1 MISAGLTNDKLAF
14 LQEPSV
20 RRVTPEASQILQL
33 QIAWQELELT
43 ERIVPRIVLDS
54 VTNMRILVIGG
65 GGREHAI
72 VWKLRQ
78 SAGVEKIWCAPGNGG
93 IAKDAGCL
101 PLDLGDVSGAADL
114 AAKLGADLTICGPEL
129 PLVRGI
135 ADEFAKRG
143 LALLGPTKEAARLEG
158 SKVFAKKFME
168 RHGVPTASTYG
179 IYESP
184 IDAYTSL
191 CSVDWPLVVKADGL
205 CAGKGVL
212 VTSSPDEASEFI
224 DRLMEKREFGDAGKQ
239 VVLEEGLSGKELSYI
254 ILSDGKN
261 FVSLA
266 AARDHKRALDNDRGP
281 NTGGMGAFSTA
292 DLLSPE
298 LEAKILET
306 VVQPTLAG
314 LQTDGLTY
322 RGFLYFGLM
331 ITAEGPKV
339 LEYNCRLGDPET
351 QAILLRADFDFAD
364 ACAHAARGDLTPL
377 QAKSSA
383 SASVCVV
390 VASEGYPSDPKLG
403 KGINGL
409 DTAAEVPGAVIFH
422 AGTRREGEKYYT
434 TGGRILSVGATGEN
448 LVAAC
453 KIAYEAASKIR
464 IDGAHY
470 RRDIGNVKVAG
481 KAAAESSNG

>member
-1 MISAGLTNDKLAF
+1 
-14 LQEPSV
+14 
-20 RRVTPEASQILQL
+20 
-33 QIAWQELELT
+33 
-43 ERIVPRIVLDS
+43 
-54 VTNMRILVIGG
+54 MRILVIGG
-65 GGREHAI
+65 GGREHAL

-78 SAGVEKIWCAPGNGG
+78 SVGVEKIWCAPGNGG
-93 IAKDAGCL
+93 ISNDAECV
-101 PLDLGDVSGAADL
+101 PLDSGNVAEAANL
-114 AAKLGADLTICGPEL
+114 AAQLGADLTICGPEL

-135 ADEFAKRG
+135 ADEFASREM
-143 LALLGPTKEAARLEG
+143 ALLGPTKAAAQLEG

-168 RHGVPTASTYG
+168 RNGIPTASTYG
-179 IYESP
+179 IYDSP

-212 VTSSPDEASEFI
+212 VTSSPDRASEFI
-224 DRLMEKREFGDAGKQ
+224 DRLMERKEFGGAGKQ
-239 VVLEEGLSGKELSYI
+239 ILLEEGLSGHELSYI

-266 AARDHKRALDNDRGP
+266 ASRDHKRAFDNDGGP
-281 NTGGMGAFSTA
+281 NTGGMGAFSTS

-298 LEAKILET
+298 SEKKILDT

-314 LQTDGLTY
+314 LQKEGLKY

-331 ITAEGPKV
+331 LTKDGPKV

-351 QAILLRADFDFAD
+351 QAILLRADFDLAV
-364 ACAHAARGDLTPL
+364 ACAEAARGELSPL

-383 SASVCVV
+383 AASVCVV
-390 VASEGYPSDPKLG
+390 VASEGYPDDPKIG
-403 KGINGL
+403 KEITGL
-409 DTAAEVPGAVIFH
+409 EAAAAVPGAIIFH

-434 TGGRILSVGATGEN
+434 TGGRVLGVGARGDD
-448 LVAAC
+448 LAATC

-464 IDGAHY
+464 IDGAHF
-470 RRDIGNVKVAG
+470 REDIGRTKDAG
-481 KAAAESSNG
+481 KAAGEPANG